1 MEDNEITIDLY
12 DLFRKVFQFVIR
24 TWKIAVPVLILT
36 AAGAAAYIYMTY
48 TPMYES
54 KATFAVTKEMNGE
67 ENYLYNKDAADE
79 LSVSFESILYSD
91 VMQDAMKADLG
102 IDIRIAQITASR
114 VGTTNLF
121 TVAAQSEDPQAAEDV
136 MQTFLD
142 NYARVFRATLME
154 IGLEMIETPEDAAV
168 YNAPQ
173 YLKAEAYA
181 CGTVIVLYAVLA
193 GLYALFRRTVSE
205 EEDVKEYLRTECLG
219 TLPYVRPS
227 DKRNKKTDKN
237 APLITMDGSRYY
249 EMKEAAGAIR
259 RRVEKKRKKD
269 RGYVSVLSR
278 GHPKEKAHPRCS
290 ESGVVSSLQGVEDR
304 ADRSEFKK
312 SVPDGKIPC
321 EERDGKDEGNEHR
334 GY

>member
-102 IDIRIAQITASR
+102 IDIRIAQITARR

-205 EEDVKEYLRTECLG
+205 EEDVKEYLRAECLG
-219 TLPYVRPS
+219 TLPYVRSS

-259 RRVEKKRKKD
+259 RRVEKE
-269 RGYVSVLSR
+269 
-278 GHPKEKAHPRCS
+278 KERSGICLCLITGASEGEGTIDIRIIWRC
-290 ESGVVSSLQGVEDR
+290 L
-304 ADRSEFKK
+304 
-312 SVPDGKIPC
+312 
-321 EERDGKDEGNEHR
+321 
-334 GY
+334 